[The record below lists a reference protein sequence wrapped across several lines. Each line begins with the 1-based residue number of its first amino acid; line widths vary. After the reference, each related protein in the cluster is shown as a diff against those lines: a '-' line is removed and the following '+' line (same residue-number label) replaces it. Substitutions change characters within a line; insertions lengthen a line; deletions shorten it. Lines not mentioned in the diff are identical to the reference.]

1 MQWKKR
7 RYILWWLSLFP
18 TSFANNTASIVEE
31 LLLWMG
37 RRDTHWTI
45 GSTVLFCYT
54 RRSKLSLHVM
64 VFATRVYFSGGF
76 YCRVDNR
83 IKLYTAHRQ
92 HRVRRFKAYS
102 MADII
107 HCHMVFSPR
116 DKGRVCVCGIALNRV
131 LLFHNV
137 KNTPWIAFDSSFF
150 HSFHPHSP
158 TTSHSRPATGREIA
172 MVFCFKHTHIHTD
185 RIKRKETNG
194 EIGASM
200 DGQSDDVIN
209 NNTAI

>member
-1 MQWKKR
+1 MNGPAR
-7 RYILWWLSLFP
+7 HPLDNGEYS
-18 TSFANNTASIVEE
+18 AV
-31 LLLWMG
+31 LL
-37 RRDTHWTI
+37 
-45 GSTVLFCYT
+45 YQ

-150 HSFHPHSP
+150 PFISSAFANNQPFP
-158 TTSHSRPATGREIA
+158 VQQPDARQRW
-172 MVFCFKHTHIHTD
+172 CFVSNINTE
-185 RIKRKETNG
+185 RIKRTETNG

-200 DGQSDDVIN
+200 NGQSDDVIN